1 MRKIC
6 PFLFS
11 QNVCITPFINSLL
24 QNITVGSLVYSEP
37 DFVKLNS
44 ARGWITN
51 SGSPCDSSTT
61 LQDGIMLSPHQTI
74 SCLASSERHTSAS
87 QFPLFYF
94 KTLILSFSM
103 LLFHSVPCL
112 TPWKLATVIP
122 INFFKLFYC
131 THAWC
136 KSLMASATILSSLS
150 CMSDTGID
158 SISKSRYMTVWVG
171 HRTDFRRWMTNP
183 NFRKHVQWCLNVP
196 ATFQFWIIRQE
207 SIVNEDIR
215 GKPWAM

>member
-1 MRKIC
+1 MSWFLLHCLKQTELKYGGALVYSDGLSKHGILLMWKITEMRKIC
-6 PFLFS
+6 PFFFS
-11 QNVCITPFINSLL
+11 KKFCITPFMNSLL

-122 INFFKLFYC
+122 VNFFKLFYC
-131 THAWC
+131 T
-136 KSLMASATILSSLS
+136 
-150 CMSDTGID
+150 
-158 SISKSRYMTVWVG
+158 
-171 HRTDFRRWMTNP
+171 N
-183 NFRKHVQWCLNVP
+183 
-196 ATFQFWIIRQE
+196 
-207 SIVNEDIR
+207 
-215 GKPWAM
+215 AMV

>member
-1 MRKIC
+1 MALCYLPTKPYLVWLHLRDTHL
-6 PFLFS
+6 PHSFLCS
-11 QNVCITPFINSLL
+11 TLKPWS
-24 QNITVGSLVYSEP
+24 
-37 DFVKLNS
+37 DH
-44 ARGWITN
+44 
-51 SGSPCDSSTT
+51 SPC
-61 LQDGIMLSPHQTI
+61 
-74 SCLASSERHTSAS
+74 SCS
-87 QFPLFYF
+87 
-94 KTLILSFSM
+94 
-103 LLFHSVPCL
+103 SVPCL